1 MSGSAALRS
10 TISQARHGRTTS
22 LQSGSL
28 LSAVSHGAID
38 RSQSRRRNA
47 ASMTKPALA
56 RFAVRLL
63 SRVASSRDTLN
74 GSNSQSMHRLCF
86 ATVWPRCAFQ
96 SESHCRYYY
105 KVSRGHVRNRT
116 IDECVLDDQCMPL
129 DRASERNESDPYV
142 RVSFRHADACGYSGA
157 DSGALQ
163 RVLAEECNNYQTMH
177 LCGMAAECRQACA
190 AKPHC
195 LFSQCRRLVSTTHPT
210 RRMRHG
216 TAAHTTRSRVGQAEC
231 GEQARLQ
238 G

>member
-1 MSGSAALRS
+1 MVRLITES
-10 TISQARHGRTTS
+10 TPQRCA
-22 LQSGSL
+22 
-28 LSAVSHGAID
+28 
-38 RSQSRRRNA
+38 
-47 ASMTKPALA
+47 MTEPALA

-63 SRVASSRDTLN
+63 DRVASSRDTLN

-142 RVSFRHADACGYSGA
+142 RVFFATPMLAVTVERIRAHCSGCWRRSATTTRRCTFAEWRPSAGRHAQPSRTSGLSNLAVPTVGEHRAVDRLGACW
-157 DSGALQ
+157 
-163 RVLAEECNNYQTMH
+163 
-177 LCGMAAECRQACA
+177 
-190 AKPHC
+190 HC
-195 LFSQCRRLVSTTHPT
+195 
-210 RRMRHG
+210 
-216 TAAHTTRSRVGQAEC
+216 TAAHTTRSRVGQAER

-238 G
+238 GVLGTAVHATP